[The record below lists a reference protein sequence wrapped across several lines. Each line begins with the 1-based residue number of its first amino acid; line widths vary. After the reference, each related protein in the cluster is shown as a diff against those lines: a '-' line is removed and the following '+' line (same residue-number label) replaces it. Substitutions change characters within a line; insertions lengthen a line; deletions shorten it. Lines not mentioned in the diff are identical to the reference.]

1 MDQTQF
7 KGLHAS
13 CVTALRNYVTSA
25 ELTAT
30 MSGKCDP
37 GPLSLADRLD
47 LLVQESAEQESH
59 SIYLDTK
66 RILRN
71 AARLGYHSILTKDVD
86 TR

>member
-7 KGLHAS
+7 KELHTS

-30 MSGKCDP
+30 MLEKCTP
-37 GPLSLADRLD
+37 EPLSLEERLD

-66 RILRN
+66 RTLRN
-71 AARLGYHSILTKDVD
+71 AARVGYHYSH
-86 TR
+86 